1 MAVGMFAKVRKV
13 LARKSVQRAAISSAV
28 FLSVFVGGA
37 YAMRDQIPLFQ
48 WLASLQTN
56 GSGAFANAGR
66 SEPPTG
72 GSGLAEDDPVRNF
85 VKTGVGHVLFTA
97 VSSDNCRR
105 NLFDN
110 RTGATYEAGEIFC
123 GQSPEG
129 GVEAQS
135 SDRLLSLRKPFNKK
149 ER

>member
-1 MAVGMFAKVRKV
+1 MFAKAREI

-28 FLSVFVGGA
+28 FLTVFGGGA

-66 SEPPTG
+66 SEQPTG
-72 GSGLAEDDPVRNF
+72 GSGLPEDDPVRNF

-97 VSSDNCRR
+97 MSSDNCRR

-110 RTGATYEAGEIFC
+110 RTGSTYEAGEIFC